1 MKRRPGI
8 PGPEGFTLIEI
19 LITMTIGFVVIVLTY
34 RTLHTVVTVSSRVES
49 VLSSSQETMRFL
61 SDFSQRLLASSR
73 ADPAS
78 KFESD
83 RLEFRIVN
91 RPVPLTV
98 TYTVE
103 NDEEGGKRMLCKE
116 TQEFFG
122 AECKYAALAGCDD
135 ISFSFSDGAEW
146 KGSWDSD
153 KALCAVKLAFSR
165 GGVWT
170 SFPVVLARPS
180 KSLREEHAHE

>member
-98 TYTVE
+98 T
-103 NDEEGGKRMLCKE
+103 
-116 TQEFFG
+116 
-122 AECKYAALAGCDD
+122 
-135 ISFSFSDGAEW
+135 
-146 KGSWDSD
+146 
-153 KALCAVKLAFSR
+153 
-165 GGVWT
+165 
-170 SFPVVLARPS
+170 
-180 KSLREEHAHE
+180 